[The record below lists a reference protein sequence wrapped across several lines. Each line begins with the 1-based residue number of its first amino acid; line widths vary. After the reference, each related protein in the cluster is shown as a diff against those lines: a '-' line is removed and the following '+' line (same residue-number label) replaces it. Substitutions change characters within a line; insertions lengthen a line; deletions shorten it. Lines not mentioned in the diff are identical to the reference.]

1 MLQILFFR
9 IKNISYI
16 CSMKKLTIDKRK
28 VLESVNK
35 MVSDKNTV
43 QLFLKGEI
51 TTETL
56 RQKGITLANPL

>member
-1 MLQILFFR
+1 
-9 IKNISYI
+9 
-16 CSMKKLTIDKRK
+16 MKKLTIDKRK